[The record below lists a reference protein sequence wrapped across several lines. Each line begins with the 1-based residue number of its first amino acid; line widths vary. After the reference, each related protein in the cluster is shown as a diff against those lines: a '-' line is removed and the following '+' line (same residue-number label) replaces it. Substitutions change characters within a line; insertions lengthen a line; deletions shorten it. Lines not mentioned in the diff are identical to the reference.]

1 MKIGMTEIL
10 LILIV
15 ALFVAGPDKL
25 PHYMRKFGEALRSIR
40 DISSE
45 VTKEIRENVV
55 EPLNEA
61 QKPLREAIEPV
72 TEMTKEVNS
81 NVREIKKSFTDLSK
95 PLKAEPVKA
104 KADDAGDDAAVSAM
118 PTEGNAAEAQLSAD
132 AVEDSTVNT
141 QPAAVAAEDST
152 VNAQSS
158 APTGERTDDPVSDNP
173 ADASSVADTD
183 DSALAV

>member
-25 PHYMRKFGEALRSIR
+25 PYYMKKFGEALRSIR

-45 VTKEIRENVV
+45 ATKEIRENVV

-61 QKPLREAIEPV
+61 QKPLREAMEPV

-104 KADDAGDDAAVSAM
+104 KTDDAGDDAAVSAT
-118 PTEGNAAEAQLSAD
+118 PAEGNAAEAQP
-132 AVEDSTVNT
+132 
-141 QPAAVAAEDST
+141 PAAATEDIS
-152 VNAQSS
+152 VNAQPSAPTEDSSANAQPS
-158 APTGERTDDPVSDNP
+158 APTGERTDDPASDNP

-183 DSALAV
+183 DSVLAV